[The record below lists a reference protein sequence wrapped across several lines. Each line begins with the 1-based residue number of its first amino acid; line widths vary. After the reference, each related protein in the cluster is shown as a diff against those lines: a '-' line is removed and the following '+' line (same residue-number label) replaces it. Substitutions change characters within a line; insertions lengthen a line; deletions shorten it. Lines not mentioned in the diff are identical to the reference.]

1 MADEGNIFQNSI
13 NNAKDQLKNIFDDF
27 AKNIETN
34 INIDKIIGQIGAVD
48 DAATEVINKFGTGR
62 DNVLAIKQGLTDAVK
77 EVQALGGGFDDVKNI
92 QIDISDVLHR
102 NLILMSDSY
111 QQLYAA
117 SKVTGMDASTIVE
130 NFKDAGFSVYQS
142 GDQLQKVV
150 DVARSMGVNVKEVSS
165 QVITNIGLL
174 DKYGFE
180 NGVQGLAKMA
190 ANAAMMRVNVS
201 SIETMLD
208 RAFEPESA
216 ITLAATLQRL
226 GAQQADLLNP
236 LRLMDLSQNNPEEM
250 LKVLADDV
258 QRYVQQAADGQFKI
272 SDYGRRVIREYAT
285 ATGVNYE
292 NLVKMAKSTAEIQDK
307 MGKITFPTK
316 FNLSDEQQKMLANMA
331 ELKGGEYKISMTD
344 EKGEKVEKSIT
355 QLSQDDID
363 RLSKPQAPKS
373 MEELAEEQLDTL
385 TKIKI
390 ASEATANRTGY
401 AIGGMGDVNKV
412 ITELRGV
419 GTRLTKVFN
428 VKELSVKNIREELT
442 TDFGLLGEGIKKLYR
457 GDTSGSLEQFSQG
470 VNRLTEYMNKAMI
483 SVANESEKQ
492 FKGTPTGNV
501 LEKVESTIPI
511 SPKLSNIQVEN
522 NGTNVSLNAEDFLIK
537 TLPEDELVMAGGT
550 RLTENRNTT
559 INENKNTSDINL
571 NVNITAPQGTDN
583 EKILAVV
590 KETLRNTG
598 VVQEL
603 SKTMGQVKTNYN
615 LTA

>member
-13 NNAKDQLKNIFDDF
+13 NDARNQLKNIFDDF
-27 AKNIETN
+27 AKNIYTN
-34 INIDKIIGQIGAVD
+34 IDISDIIRKIGEVD

-62 DNVLAIKQGLTDAVK
+62 DNILAIKQGLTDAVK
-77 EVQALGGGFDDVKNI
+77 EVQALGGNFNTVKNI
-92 QIDISDVLHR
+92 QLEISESLHR

-117 SKVTGMDASTIVE
+117 GEVTGLRIPTIVE
-130 NFKDAGFSVYQS
+130 GFKDAGFSVYQA
-142 GDQLQKVV
+142 GNQLQKVV
-150 DVARSMGVNVKEVSS
+150 DVARSMGVNVEEVSS
-165 QVITNIGLL
+165 QVVNNIGLL

-190 ANAAMMRVNVS
+190 ANSAMMRVDVS
-201 SIETMLD
+201 SIGSMLEK
-208 RAFEPESA
+208 AFEPEGA
-216 ITLAATLQRL
+216 ITMAATLQRL

-272 SDYGRRVIREYAT
+272 SDYGRRVIREYAN

-292 NLVKMAKSTAEIQDK
+292 NLVKMAKSTAEVQDK
-307 MGKITFPTK
+307 ISKITFPTK
-316 FNLSDEQQKMLANMA
+316 FNLSEEQQMMLANMA

-373 MEELAEEQLDTL
+373 MEELAKEQLDTL

-390 ASEATANRTGY
+390 ASEATASRTGY
-401 AIGGMGDVNKV
+401 AIAGMGDVNKV

-442 TDFGLLGEGIKKLYR
+442 TDFGLLGEGIKKLYK
-457 GDTSGSLEQFSQG
+457 GDTSGSLEKFGQG
-470 VNRLTEYMNKAMI
+470 VDGLVEYMNKAMNAVVI
-483 SVANESEKQ
+483 ESEKQ

-501 LEKVESTIPI
+501 IQRVGSIVDESGGNNIKVMNDKQNVELEAK
-511 SPKLSNIQVEN
+511 
-522 NGTNVSLNAEDFLIK
+522 DFVIK
-537 TLPEDELVMAGGT
+537 TLPQDELVMAGGT
-550 RLTENRNTT
+550 RLTENKNTT
-559 INENKNTSDINL
+559 INENNTTSDINL
-571 NVNITAPQGTDN
+571 NIKIDADSRVDKDN
-583 EKILAVV
+583 ILAVV
-590 KETLRNTG
+590 KESLRNTG
-598 VVQEL
+598 VIQEL

-615 LTA
+615 LTT

>member
-48 DAATEVINKFGTGR
+48 DAATDVINKFGTGR

-201 SIETMLD
+201 SISGMLD
-208 RAFEPESA
+208 KAFEPESA

-373 MEELAEEQLDTL
+373 MEELAKDQLKTL
-385 TKIKI
+385 DLIRI
-390 ASEATANRTGY
+390 SSEATAHRTGY
-401 AIGGMGDVNKV
+401 AIAGMGDVNKV